1 MVKEIPAVR
10 ARQQF
15 GGLLMGVATQHQHV
29 VITKA
34 EVPVAVMIST
44 AEYHELMAR
53 KAAYGTG
60 NLFTRSELTPNG
72 GAAAQH

>member
-15 GGLLMGVATQHQHV
+15 GGILKAVATNRQHV
-29 VITKA
+29 LITKA

-44 AEYHELMAR
+44 AEYHEFLAL
-53 KAAYGTG
+53 KAAHGTEQP
-60 NLFTRSELTPNG
+60 FISAELTRDG
-72 GAAAQH
+72 GATR